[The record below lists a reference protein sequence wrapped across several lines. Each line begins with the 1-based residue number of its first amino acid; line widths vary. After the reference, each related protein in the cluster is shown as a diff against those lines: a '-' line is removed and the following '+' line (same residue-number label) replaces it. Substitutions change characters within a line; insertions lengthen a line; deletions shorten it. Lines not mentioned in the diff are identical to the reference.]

1 MLRRRSRE
9 TPNRQMRE
17 PPNRQMRE
25 PPSSFANAFRV
36 AYGSHSLR
44 LLCCHLCCIALR
56 AVPYAGIADTRRR
69 ADEQIEDDED
79 GRSKTLSG
87 KLQRKLRGG
96 AGAVAGALVLAHA
109 CLFWPISTIATGGCA
124 SARLWGPTLRCS
136 MSVASAAS
144 RCTRCP
150 RATRAWASPTAS
162 PPTSTR

>member
-1 MLRRRSRE
+1 MLRRRS
-9 TPNRQMRE
+9 RE

-44 LLCCHLCCIALR
+44 LLCCHLCCIAFVCPLCWHC
-56 AVPYAGIADTRRR
+56 GHTET

-87 KLQRKLRGG
+87 ELQRKLRGG

-109 CLFWPISTIATGGCA
+109 SYFGLSLPSRRAAALRHVCGGLPYGALCLWS
-124 SARLWGPTLRCS
+124 RLLHAVPAALGRRGLGHHLR
-136 MSVASAAS
+136 
-144 RCTRCP
+144 RRP
-150 RATRAWASPTAS
+150 QLQPDELRE
-162 PPTSTR
+162 